1 MMSSAAVGE
10 SIVPVDS
17 PFPMPIEQTS
27 SVKKVLTDRYDN
39 IINEG
44 DQITCIVVDTTK
56 KIQPLSAV
64 PTKNTTGI
72 AKYVDIPNRIGLE
85 YTVTIPAAKARIV
98 KDKLTGKSVAISAT
112 KETTAKRV
120 LNVPLKSCVS
130 GSSPPTSILGDYLF
144 WMSKENRFKNI
155 IDFLTSKVKI
165 IKDGS
170 PVGGNTINTASM
182 KIDELITTRNESMMR
197 IEEHLGAQNQNS
209 YGASIATKGVKPTVK
224 RGGSAVIKTQRV
236 LLGRDEKGKPIY
248 ENKEVFI
255 SDPKMK
261 VPPHY
266 KDIFDNIYVELL
278 LLQSDPQFMS
288 RLDEVANSLNLFKQ
302 IQTILGFQSNDIT
315 TEIGRLNDIDTLV
328 MDKCRSNTSTG
339 EAGEASMEGGRRRLS
354 RKYRRST
361 MKKGK

>member
-1 MMSSAAVGE
+1 MMSSAAIGDFVLG
-10 SIVPVDS
+10 SGDV
-17 PFPMPIEQTS
+17 PMPMEQTS
-27 SVKKVLTDRYDN
+27 SVKKVLTDRDGK

-44 DQITCIVVDTTK
+44 DQITCIVVDRTK
-56 KIQPLSAV
+56 QIQPLSAV
-64 PTKNTTGI
+64 PIKSTTGI
-72 AKYVDIPNRIGLE
+72 ARYVDIPNMIGLE
-85 YTVTIPAAKARIV
+85 STVIIPAAKARIV
-98 KDKLTGKSVAISAT
+98 KDKVTGKSVAISAT

-120 LNVPLKSCVS
+120 LNVPLNSCVS
-130 GSSPPTSILGDYLF
+130 GSSPPTSLLGDYLF
-144 WMSKENRFKNI
+144 WMSKENRFKTI

-165 IKDGS
+165 SKDGS
-170 PVGGNTINTASM
+170 PVGGNTINTASK

-197 IEEHLGAQNQNS
+197 IEEHLGAQNQSS
-209 YGASIATKGVKPTVK
+209 YGESISVKKGGVSAVK
-224 RGGSAVIKTQRV
+224 RGGSPVMYT
-236 LLGRDEKGKPIY
+236 EKGTTIVTPG
-248 ENKEVFI
+248 
-255 SDPKMK
+255 SDPRRK

-266 KDIFDNIYVELL
+266 KNIFDNIYVELL

-328 MDKCRSNTSTG
+328 MDKCRSSASTG
-339 EAGEASMEGGRRRLS
+339 QESMEGGRRRLS